1 MSSLSNKLKHIIKNY
16 WHYILILLM
25 LLSNLCHYKEST
37 ELFTQSPSQ
46 EQVEEVEKISPENK
60 IKQSISD
67 TANIIKTEYNFSS
80 DFDIIN
86 KDPSY
91 IHLKHVLDQGFKP
104 PDSID
109 LTDKDKLGNV
119 IAGVLTST
127 THLLKY
133 THDYIDLLNDLKK
146 NASD

>member
-37 ELFTQSPSQ
+37 ELFTQSLSQ
-46 EQVEEVEKISPENK
+46 EQVEKISPENK

-80 DFDIIN
+80 DFDMID

-109 LTDKDKLGNV
+109 LTDKDKLGDV
-119 IAGVLTST
+119 ITGVLTST

>member
-46 EQVEEVEKISPENK
+46 EQVEKISPENK

-80 DFDIIN
+80 DFDMID

-109 LTDKDKLGNV
+109 LTDKDKLGDV
-119 IAGVLTST
+119 ITGVLTST